1 MVDFFTRLTKVAGS
15 LGGTGILP
23 VLFAL
28 PGYSHWRDAS
38 GTQTLL
44 LHPLFAAE
52 EQAEP
57 LLMRLDPQRRAKV
70 LMALLGLVLVGVA
83 LVAMAYLGGRYLR
96 RMIKQPVR
104 STRPRDDD
112 WARKPLIP
120 PEPASP
126 QAHEPE

>member
-1 MVDFFTRLTKVAGS
+1 MAVA
-15 LGGTGILP
+15 
-23 VLFAL
+23 
-28 PGYSHWRDAS
+28 
-38 GTQTLL
+38 
-44 LHPLFAAE
+44 

-83 LVAMAYLGGRYLR
+83 LIVLAFLGGRYLR
-96 RMIKQPVR
+96 RVIKQPIR
-104 STRPRDDD
+104 ATRPGDDD
-112 WARKPLIP
+112 WSRKPLIP